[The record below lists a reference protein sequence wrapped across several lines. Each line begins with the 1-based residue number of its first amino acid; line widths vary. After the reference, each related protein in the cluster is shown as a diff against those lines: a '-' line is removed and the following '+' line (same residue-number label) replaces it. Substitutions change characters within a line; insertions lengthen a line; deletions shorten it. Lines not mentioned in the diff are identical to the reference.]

1 MSAKGRFKALER
13 PRVPNSDAVLHS
25 VLDHLNVGLVVLDAD
40 GRIALFNRLAG
51 EMLHE
56 DPAERIGSTILSCH
70 PRESEGNVEKLMGDL
85 RTGALDHYEG
95 WVNYRGR
102 MLYEYIFPIR
112 GPQGEYLGMIEE
124 LHDAAD
130 DVELMRRLGERKD
143 VHVSGV
149 GARAPR
155 PAEFGERNRAT
166 HR

>member
-1 MSAKGRFKALER
+1 ML
-13 PRVPNSDAVLHS
+13 NSDTFLHS
-25 VLDHLNVGLVVLDAD
+25 ILDHLNVGLVVVAPD
-40 GRIALFNRLAG
+40 GRIVLFNRLAG

-56 DPAERIGSTILSCH
+56 DPAERCGSTLLSCH
-70 PRESEGNVEKLMGDL
+70 PRKSEDRVERLMGDL
-85 RTGALDHYEG
+85 RAGALDHYEG

-102 MLYEYIFPIR
+102 MLYEYILPIR
-112 GPQGEYLGMIEE
+112 GPQGEYLGMIDE

-130 DVELMRRLGERKD
+130 EVEMMRRLGERKD

-155 PAEFGERNRAT
+155 PAESGEKNRAT

>member
-1 MSAKGRFKALER
+1 MSAKGRFKAQER
-13 PRVPNSDAVLHS
+13 PRVLNSDTFLHS
-25 VLDHLNVGLVVLDAD
+25 VLDHLNVGLVVVDAD

-56 DPAERIGSTILSCH
+56 DPAERCGSTILSCH
-70 PRESEGNVEKLMGDL
+70 PSESEGKVEKLMGDL

-102 MLYEYIFPIR
+102 MLYEYILPVH

-130 DVELMRRLGERKD
+130 DVEMMRRLGERKG

-155 PAEFGERNRAT
+155 PAEFGE
-166 HR
+166 

>member
-1 MSAKGRFKALER
+1 MSAKGRFKAQER
-13 PRVPNSDAVLHS
+13 PRVLNSDTFLHS
-25 VLDHLNVGLVVLDAD
+25 VLDHLNVGLVVVDPD
-40 GRIALFNRLAG
+40 DRIVLFNRLAG

-56 DPAERIGSTILSCH
+56 DPAERCGSTILSCH
-70 PRESEGNVEKLMGDL
+70 PRESEGKVEKLMGDL

-112 GPQGEYLGMIEE
+112 GPQGKYLGMIEE

-130 DVELMRRLGERKD
+130 DVEMMRRLGERKGM
-143 VHVSGV
+143 HVSGV

-155 PAEFGERNRAT
+155 PAEFGE
-166 HR
+166 